1 MFLWL
6 CLPLEISTSTSV
18 LVLLNKAMYQIC
30 REVELTKANNL
41 ILLIKLTRSIIELDN
56 VIR

>member
-1 MFLWL
+1 M
-6 CLPLEISTSTSV
+6 
-18 LVLLNKAMYQIC
+18 VLLNKAMYQIC
-30 REVELTKANNL
+30 REAELTTANNL